1 MANIGTF
8 TKTSDGSYTGAIHT
22 LGLNVKSVQFRP
34 IEQKTHPKG
43 PDFRVMAGR
52 AELGAAWKPKAEDAR
67 DFLSVRLDDP
77 SFPARI
83 DAVLVDAEEGYNLIW
98 SRERKQRQA
107 KAETAEHA
115 D

>member
-22 LGLNVKSVQFRP
+22 LSLNVKSAQFRP
-34 IEQKTHPKG
+34 IETKTHPKG
-43 PDFRVMAGR
+43 PDFRVMAGK
-52 AELGAAWKPKAEDAR
+52 AELGAAWKQSNDHR

-77 SFPARI
+77 SFPDRI
-83 DAVLVDAEEGYNLIW
+83 DAVLVDADEGYNLIW
-98 SRERKQRQA
+98 SRERKQRKG
-107 KAETAEHA
+107 KADTAEQA